1 MSRSVAT
8 VQITMTGQNVD
19 HVQVERQERC
29 PMTKCYT
36 PTPSSAQRLA
46 KALVPARTRS
56 IHRIGERT
64 NRIVK
69 ELA

>member
-1 MSRSVAT
+1 MIT
-8 VQITMTGQNVD
+8 VQITMTGQHVD
-19 HVQVERQERC
+19 HVQVEREDRM

-46 KALVPARTRS
+46 KALLQARTRS
-56 IHRIGERT
+56 HRNIGGRT

-69 ELA
+69 EL